1 MYKKEYDV
9 SFEVR
14 GPTAMWTR
22 PDSGACAVTNVVP
35 AYSQVVGMFS
45 AILML
50 PSVVIR
56 PVKVEICA
64 PICFHNYSTNYGG
77 PLRKADLIHD
87 GNNYQLF
94 ATVLV
99 DVCYR
104 LYAKVSA
111 NEHKERL
118 PKTAL
123 EWGKSTTSPAH
134 AYQEIFNRRLQQ
146 GKTHYNVCLGWSE
159 FIASYVGEF
168 RKDTKVITEMP
179 DIIIP
184 SMHREVFSEGFGSSG
199 PVYTYDQNLIVHQ
212 GTLFYSKRRG
222 EFDQ

>member
-1 MYKKEYDV
+1 MYKKEYEV
-9 SFEVR
+9 RFEVS
-14 GPTAMWTR
+14 GPTALWNR

-35 AYSQVVGMFS
+35 AYSQAVGMFS

-56 PVKVEICA
+56 PVKVEICS

-77 PLRKADLIHD
+77 PLRKADLIRE

-104 LYAKVSA
+104 LYAKVSV
-111 NEHKERL
+111 NERRERL
-118 PKTAL
+118 PRSAL
-123 EWGKSTTSPAH
+123 DWEKRTTSPAH
-134 AYQEIFNRRLQQ
+134 AYQEIFNRRLRQ

-159 FIASYVGEF
+159 FMASYVGEF
-168 RKDTKVITEMP
+168 REDTRVMTELP

-184 SMHREVFSEGFGSSG
+184 SMHREVFSEGFGSSE
-199 PVYTYDQNLIVHQ
+199 PAYTYDQNLIVRG
-212 GTLFYSKRRG
+212 GTLFYPERRG
-222 EFDQ
+222 EGDQ